1 MPLGDGVWLLLL
13 EEADDLLG
21 SLVILL
27 LSASGVLDDELDE
40 VDDGESLP
48 DAPIDWVPELLW
60 ADALDLLWSA
70 DILALSELD
79 EEDGVEGELLAAE
92 GEVLLLVLVCDF
104 LLVEVPEAPMDLV
117 LELSWADWVSLLFSA
132 AFLSESSLAASILS
146 LAFSAVCLV
155 LSPIF
160 LKVSLIRSVM
170 ELPDVWLS
178 VADGVAPGL
187 SCCARAPVPARAS
200 VQARAMKVR
209 FMGISLECAMPD
221 QTVRR
226 LAEFVG
232 PRRHHASECQV
243 RCPGQARPFCAM
255 VRPEA
260 TPASP

>member
-13 EEADDLLG
+13 DEADDLLG

-40 VDDGESLP
+40 VDDGVSLP
-48 DAPIDWVPELLW
+48 EAPMDWVPELPW
-60 ADALDLLWSA
+60 PEALDLLWSA
-70 DILALSELD
+70 DILALSELEDDD
-79 EEDGVEGELLAAE
+79 EVEGELLVDE
-92 GEVLLLVLVCDF
+92 GEVLLLLEDGE
-104 LLVEVPEAPMDLV
+104 LLPDAPMDWV
-117 LELSWADWVSLLFSA
+117 LDELSLADWLDLFSA
-132 AFLSESSLAASILS
+132 DFLSESSLACSILS

-170 ELPDVWLS
+170 DVPELWLS

-187 SCCARAPVPARAS
+187 SCCAMAVPARAS

-209 FMGISLECAMPD
+209 FTGISLECAMPD
-221 QTVRR
+221 QTVPG

-243 RCPGQARPFCAM
+243 ACPGQARPFCAM